1 MTVAER
7 LTEMHRHMKA
17 VGTMP
22 RRRKAT
28 TAAPVV
34 RACDRCCDWHSGSC
48 KAFQAKKA
56 ARR

>member
-1 MTVAER
+1 MTVVER
-7 LTEMHRHMKA
+7 LTEMHRHLKA
-17 VGTMP
+17 VGEMP
-22 RRRKAT
+22 RRRKAKAT
-28 TAAPVV
+28 PVV